1 MTEQLLYKNYSPTP
15 SSYMDYRLVLE
26 EIKEEKT

>member
-1 MTEQLLYKNYSPTP
+1 MTEQLLYTNYSAMPC
-15 SSYMDYRLVLE
+15 SYMDYRLVLE